1 MASYSSSIGA
11 LRSTWDRHSSDS
23 IVGTLTAALL
33 RMLDLRFVFVRLH
46 DTTGNLSHDFLR
58 IDNRY
63 RLGNNDITVA
73 LQPWLSDPDT
83 AGQRLVY
90 EPLGTRALSVTA
102 VELGSSGLGRLIVGA
117 ARERFPEEL
126 EELLLRAAV
135 NEACVALLEHS
146 RQTTPP
152 PVSHSMFA
160 AIVQN
165 CSDFIG
171 IVTLDGHPVF
181 VNGAGRRMIGL
192 RDDEPLPAQVKDYV
206 APAEQDRLLHDI
218 LPRVEREGTWDGEI
232 TLRHYPG
239 GGGIPVLQHIF
250 YVKEANTGRRL
261 ALGTICRDINERKRA
276 EQALAKA
283 QQELAHAAR
292 VLSIGEL
299 TASLAHEINQ
309 PLAAIVA
316 NAHASRRWLDRKVPN
331 YKLAQASLENI
342 VRDGNRASAII
353 QRVRSFSAKALPSRD
368 RLAVNDVIRE
378 VVAIASYELARE
390 QVGLRTHL
398 AEDLPAVVAD
408 RIELQQVVL
417 NLVINSIEALR
428 PNLDRP
434 KDLLITSA
442 RRNKSTVEVSVTD
455 NGSGIDAQHIERMF
469 DAFFTTKSHGMG
481 LGLAISRRIIE
492 AHNGTLRVTPN
503 PQWGLTLA
511 FTLPISRRRPP
522 ESPNGHWHPG

>member
-1 MASYSSSIGA
+1 MASYSSSIAA

-23 IVGTLTAALL
+23 IVDTLAAALL

-46 DTTGNLSHDFLR
+46 DTTGHPSRDFLR
-58 IDNRY
+58 VDNGY
-63 RLGNNDITVA
+63 RLGNDDITVA
-73 LQPWLSDPDT
+73 LQPWLSGPGA
-83 AGQRLVY
+83 AGQRLDY
-90 EPLGTRALSVTA
+90 EPLGSRALSVTTL
-102 VELGSSGLGRLIVGA
+102 ELGSAGLGRLVVGA

-135 NEACVALLEHS
+135 NEACIALLEHS
-146 RQTTPP
+146 QQANPLP
-152 PVSHSMFA
+152 GSHSMFA

-165 CSDFIG
+165 CSD
-171 IVTLDGHPVF
+171 
-181 VNGAGRRMIGL
+181 
-192 RDDEPLPAQVKDYV
+192 
-206 APAEQDRLLHDI
+206 
-218 LPRVEREGTWDGEI
+218 
-232 TLRHYPG
+232 
-239 GGGIPVLQHIF
+239 
-250 YVKEANTGRRL
+250 
-261 ALGTICRDINERKRA
+261 ERKHA

-331 YKLAQASLENI
+331 IKLARSSLENI

-368 RLAVNDVIRE
+368 RLDVNDVIRE
-378 VVAIASYELARE
+378 VVAITSYELARE

-398 AEDLPAVVAD
+398 AGELPAVVAD

-428 PNLDRP
+428 PNVDRP

-455 NGSGIDAQHIERMF
+455 NGSGIEAQHIERMF

-511 FTLPISRRRPP
+511 FTLPISRRRRP
-522 ESPNGHWHPG
+522 ESPNGHWRPG

>member
-23 IVGTLTAALL
+23 IVDTLAAGLVRL
-33 RMLDLRFVFVRLH
+33 LDLRFVFVRLY
-46 DTTGNLSHDFLR
+46 DTTSNPSQDFLR
-58 IDNRY
+58 IDSRY
-63 RLGNNDITVA
+63 PIGNDDITVA
-73 LQPWLSDPDT
+73 LQPWLSGPG
-83 AGQRLVY
+83 AGGQRLDY
-90 EPLGTRALSVTA
+90 DPLGAQTLSVTA
-102 VELGSSGLGRLIVGA
+102 LELGSSGLGRLIVGA
-117 ARERFPEEL
+117 ARDRFPEEL
-126 EELLLRAAV
+126 E
-135 NEACVALLEHS
+135 ALLEHS
-146 RQTTPP
+146 RQTTPL

-171 IVTLDGHPVF
+171 IATLDGHAVF

-192 RDDEPLPAQVKDYV
+192 GDDEPLPPQVKDYV
-206 APAEQDRLLHDI
+206 AAADQGRLLHDI

-232 TLRHYPG
+232 TFRQYPG

-250 YVKEANTGRRL
+250 YIKEANTGRRL

-276 EQALAKA
+276 EQALARA

-331 YKLAQASLENI
+331 CKLARSSLENI

-390 QVGLRTHL
+390 QVGLRTQL
-398 AEDLPAVVAD
+398 AEDLPAVIAD

-428 PNLDRP
+428 LIVGRP

-469 DAFFTTKSHGMG
+469 DAFFTTKSDGMG

-492 AHNGTLRVTPN
+492 AHNGTLRVSPN
-503 PQWGLTLA
+503 PHWGLTLA
-511 FTLPISRRRPP
+511 FTLPISRRRRP
-522 ESPNGHWHPG
+522 ESANGRWHPG